1 MTADFFQA
9 PKADSPI
16 MGEIRIPGSKSLT
29 NREIFLSAIASGVSV
44 LKKPLISRDSELMLN
59 AIKQFGAEVEIK
71 PDQISISPAKFESK
85 AEIHCGL
92 AGTVMRFVPLM
103 ATLNTQETVFMAD
116 KEANSRPLGAIFDAL
131 DQLGVGY
138 QKSSANFPFTISAAG
153 SVKTEEVII
162 DASKSSQ
169 FVSALML
176 VAARFEHGLIIT
188 HQGSSLPSLPHI
200 EMTIDSL
207 QSRGVKVEALS
218 ATSWQVHP
226 STIQAREMV
235 IEPDLSNAGPFLAA
249 VMVAGGELEILDWP
263 ESTTQVGAQYLKL
276 LGAMGAEFEKTIK
289 GMKIRSSGEIRG
301 INADLSEAG
310 ELTPTIAALA
320 TLASTPSQLSGI
332 AHLRGHETDR
342 LKALSTEIKRIG
354 GECEETEDGLVISP
368 KKLTG
373 GQWFSYHD
381 HRMATAGA
389 IIGLAVDIEIENI
402 QTTAKTMPDFE
413 KLWMETIA

>member
-71 PDQISISPAKFESK
+71 PGQISISPAKFESK

-200 EMTIDSL
+200 EMTVDSL
-207 QSRGVKVEALS
+207 QNRGVKVEALS

-276 LGAMGAEFEKTIK
+276 LGSMGAEFEKTIN

-320 TLASTPSQLSGI
+320 TLASTPSRLSGI

>member
-9 PKADSPI
+9 PRAGSPI
-16 MGEIRIPGSKSLT
+16 KGEIRIPGSKSLT
-29 NREIFLSAIASGVSV
+29 NREIFLSALAQGVSV

-59 AIKQFGAEVEIK
+59 AIRQFGSKVEINH
-71 PDQISISPAKFESK
+71 DEISISPATFQSE

-103 ATLNTQETVFMAD
+103 ATLNNQKTVFLAD
-116 KEANSRPLGAIFDAL
+116 KEANSRPLDAIFDAL
-131 DQLGVGY
+131 GQLGVEY
-138 QKSSANFPFTISAAG
+138 QKSSDNFPFTMNPTG
-153 SVKTEEVII
+153 LVETNEVIV

-169 FVSALML
+169 FVSGLML
-176 VAARFEHGLIIT
+176 VAASFENGLVIT

-200 EMTIDSL
+200 KMTIDSL
-207 QSRGVKVEALS
+207 KQRGVQVESLS
-218 ATSWQVHP
+218 ESSWRIP
-226 STIQAREMV
+226 NSPIRAREMV

-263 ESTTQVGAQYLKL
+263 DTTNQVGSQYLKL
-276 LGAMGAEFEKTIK
+276 LGSMGAEFETTATGLKIK
-289 GMKIRSSGEIRG
+289 SDGQIRG
-301 INADLSEAG
+301 IVADLSEAG

-320 TLASTPSQLSGI
+320 AVADSPSKLSGI

-342 LKALSTEIKRIG
+342 LKALSTEINRIG
-354 GECEETEDGLVISP
+354 GDCEETDDGLIINP

-381 HRMATAGA
+381 HRMATAGT
-389 IIGLAVDIEIENI
+389 IIGLAVDVEIENI

>member
-44 LKKPLISRDSELMLN
+44 LKRPLISRDSELMLN

-71 PDQISISPAKFESK
+71 PDEISISPAKFESK

-103 ATLNTQETVFMAD
+103 ATLNTQETVFVAD

-138 QKSSANFPFTISAAG
+138 QKSSENFPFTISAAG

>member
-59 AIKQFGAEVEIK
+59 AIKQFGAEVDIK
-71 PDQISISPAKFESK
+71 QDQISISPAGFHSK
-85 AEIHCGL
+85 AEIYCGL

-103 ATLNTQETVFMAD
+103 ATLNTKETVFMAD
-116 KEANSRPLGAIFDAL
+116 EEANARPLDAIFDAL
-131 DQLGVGY
+131 DQLGVEY
-138 QKSSANFPFTISAAG
+138 QKSSDNFPFTINSADV
-153 SVKTEEVII
+153 VKTKEVII

-176 VAARFEHGLIIT
+176 VAARFEQGLIVT
-188 HQGSSLPSLPHI
+188 HKGESLPSLPHI
-200 EMTIDSL
+200 EMTIDAL
-207 QSRGVKVEALS
+207 TNRGVRVETLS
-218 ATSWQVHP
+218 KSSWQVHP
-226 STIQAREMV
+226 SEIQAREMV
-235 IEPDLSNAGPFLAA
+235 VEPDLSNAGPFLAA

-263 ESTTQVGAQYLKL
+263 ESTTQVGEQYLQL
-276 LGAMGAEFEKTIK
+276 LGSMGAQFEKTDK
-289 GMKIRSSGEIRG
+289 GMKIKSDGEIRG
-301 INADLSEAG
+301 IDVDLSEAG

-320 TLASTPSQLSGI
+320 ALASTPSKLSGI
-332 AHLRGHETDR
+332 AHLRGHETNR
-342 LKALSTEIKRIG
+342 LKALSTEINRIG
-354 GECEETEDGLVISP
+354 GDCQETDDGLVIRP
-368 KKLTG
+368 QKLTG

>member
-44 LKKPLISRDSELMLN
+44 LKRPLISRDSELMLN

-71 PDQISISPAKFESK
+71 PGQISISPAKFESK

-276 LGAMGAEFEKTIK
+276 LGSMGAEFEKTIK

-320 TLASTPSQLSGI
+320 TLASTPSKLSGI

>member
-9 PKADSPI
+9 PRAGSPI
-16 MGEIRIPGSKSLT
+16 KGEIRIPGSKSLT
-29 NREIFLSAIASGVSV
+29 NREIFLSALAQGVSV

-59 AIKQFGAEVEIK
+59 AIRQFGSKVEINH
-71 PDQISISPAKFESK
+71 DEISISPATFQSE

-103 ATLNTQETVFMAD
+103 ATLNNQKTVFLAD
-116 KEANSRPLGAIFDAL
+116 KEANSRPLDAIFDAL
-131 DQLGVGY
+131 GQLGVEY
-138 QKSSANFPFTISAAG
+138 QKSSDNFPFTMNPTG
-153 SVKTEEVII
+153 LVETNEVIV

-169 FVSALML
+169 FVSGLML
-176 VAARFEHGLIIT
+176 VAASFENGLVIT

-200 EMTIDSL
+200 KMTIDSL
-207 QSRGVKVEALS
+207 KQRGVQVESLS
-218 ATSWQVHP
+218 ESSWRIP
-226 STIQAREMV
+226 NSPIRAREMV

-263 ESTTQVGAQYLKL
+263 DTTNQVGSQYLKL
-276 LGAMGAEFEKTIK
+276 LGSMGAEFETTATGLKIK
-289 GMKIRSSGEIRG
+289 SDGQIRG
-301 INADLSEAG
+301 IVADLSEAG

-320 TLASTPSQLSGI
+320 AVADSPSKLSGV

-342 LKALSTEIKRIG
+342 LKALSTEINRIG
-354 GECEETEDGLVISP
+354 GDCEETDDGLIINP

-381 HRMATAGA
+381 HRMATAGT
-389 IIGLAVDIEIENI
+389 IIGLAVDVEIENI

>member
-71 PDQISISPAKFESK
+71 PGQISISPAKFESK

-276 LGAMGAEFEKTIK
+276 LGSMGAEFEKTIN
-289 GMKIRSSGEIRG
+289 GMKIRSSGEIKG
-301 INADLSEAG
+301 INVDLSEAG

-320 TLASTPSQLSGI
+320 TLASTPSRLSGI

>member
-71 PDQISISPAKFESK
+71 PGQISISPAKFESK

-200 EMTIDSL
+200 EMTVDSL
-207 QSRGVKVEALS
+207 QNRGVKVEALS

-276 LGAMGAEFEKTIK
+276 LGSMGAEFEKTIK

>member
-9 PKADSPI
+9 PRAGSPI
-16 MGEIRIPGSKSLT
+16 KGEIRIPGSKSLT
-29 NREIFLSAIASGVSV
+29 NREIFLSALAQGVSV

-59 AIKQFGAEVEIK
+59 AIRQFGSEVEINH
-71 PDQISISPAKFESK
+71 DEISISPATFQSE

-92 AGTVMRFVPLM
+92 AGTVMRFVLLM
-103 ATLNTQETVFMAD
+103 RSLNNQKTVFLAD
-116 KEANSRPLGAIFDAL
+116 KEANSRPLDAIFDAL
-131 DQLGVGY
+131 GQLGVEY
-138 QKSSANFPFTISAAG
+138 QKSSDNFPFTMNPTG
-153 SVKTEEVII
+153 FVETNKVII

-176 VAARFEHGLIIT
+176 VAASFENGLVIT

-207 QSRGVKVEALS
+207 NKRGVQVESLS
-218 ATSWQVHP
+218 ESSWRIP
-226 STIQAREMV
+226 NSPIRAREMV

-263 ESTTQVGAQYLKL
+263 ETTTQVGSQYLKL
-276 LGAMGAEFEKTIK
+276 LGSMGAEFEKTATGMHIK
-289 GMKIRSSGEIRG
+289 SDGKIRG
-301 INADLSEAG
+301 IDADLSEAG

-320 TLASTPSQLSGI
+320 ALADSPSKLSGI

-342 LKALSTEIKRIG
+342 LKALSSEINRIG
-354 GECEETEDGLVISP
+354 GDCEETDDGLILNP

-381 HRMATAGA
+381 HRMATAGT
-389 IIGLAVDIEIENI
+389 IIGLAVDVEIENI
-402 QTTAKTMPDFE
+402 QTTAKTMPNFE

>member
-200 EMTIDSL
+200 EMTVDSL
-207 QSRGVKVEALS
+207 QNRGVKVEALS